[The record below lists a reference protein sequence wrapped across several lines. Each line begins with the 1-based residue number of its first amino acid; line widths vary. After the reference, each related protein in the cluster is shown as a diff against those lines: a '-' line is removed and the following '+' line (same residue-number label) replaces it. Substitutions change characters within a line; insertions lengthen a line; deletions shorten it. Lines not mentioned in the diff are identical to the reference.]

1 MSTLRAESDTTA
13 PVAPTPT
20 PVAPVAPMCE
30 NQDKFNEA
38 VHKAMKYAKDMRQ
51 KEEDKEKEEKNGYMY
66 VYVVLYMIFFIWA
79 VMLALKVE
87 SADRPLHIA
96 LAILMSP
103 IYVLSYYLS
112 GLESGRRRSG
122 SMGMCGMKHY

>member
-20 PVAPVAPMCE
+20 PAPAPVASVCE
-30 NQDKFNEA
+30 DQNKFNEA
-38 VHKAMKYAKDMRQ
+38 VHKAMKYAKKMRQ
-51 KEEDKEKEEKNGYMY
+51 EEEDKEEKNGYMY